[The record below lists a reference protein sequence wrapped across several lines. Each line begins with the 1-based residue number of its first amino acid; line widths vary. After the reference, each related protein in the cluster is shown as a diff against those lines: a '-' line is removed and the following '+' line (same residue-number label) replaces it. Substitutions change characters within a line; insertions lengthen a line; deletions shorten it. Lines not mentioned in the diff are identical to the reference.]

1 METEGKLSRVFEKHV
16 TAEFLSKDADQA
28 LETMAD
34 DPYVNLVPL
43 MVGGRGRNG
52 VREFYA
58 NHFVAQLPSDIEIV
72 PVSRTIGQGQLVEE
86 MIIRFTHALRMDWLL
101 PGVPPTGRHVELPFV
116 AIIKFE
122 GDKIAHEH
130 FYWDQASLLVQLD
143 LLDRMLPVRGGEVA
157 AQVLS
162 PTQPM
167 NELIHR
173 AGRDQA
179 GRA

>member
-1 METEGKLSRVFEKHV
+1 METEGTLSSVFEKHV

-28 LETMAD
+28 LETLAD

-43 MVGGRGRNG
+43 MLGGRGRHG

-72 PVSRTIGQGQLVEE
+72 PVSRTIGQSQLVEE
-86 MIIRFTHALRMDWLL
+86 MIIRFTHTLRMDWLL

-130 FYWDQASLLVQLD
+130 LYWDQASLLVQLG
-143 LLDRMLPVRGGEVA
+143 LLDRMLPVRGREIA

-167 NELIHR
+167 NGLIHR
-173 AGRDQA
+173 AGHD
-179 GRA
+179 